1 MDVRD
6 EILGDQDFRRLRS
19 WKNTV
24 SYVLTVLTMVV
35 YFGFL
40 FLIAFRKDLLAREL
54 TKNVTFGIVFGL
66 GVIVI
71 SFVFTGVYVWWAN
84 NKYDVLVSK
93 VKEKIGD

>member
-6 EILGDQDFRRLRS
+6 EILGDQDFKRLRS

-71 SFVFTGVYVWWAN
+71 SFVFTGIYVWWAN

>member
-6 EILGDQDFRRLRS
+6 EILGDQDFKRLRS

-84 NKYDVLVSK
+84 NKYDVLLSK

>member
-6 EILGDQDFRRLRS
+6 EILGDQDFKRLRS

-40 FLIAFRKDLLAREL
+40 FLIAFRKDFLAREL

-71 SFVFTGVYVWWAN
+71 SFVFTGIYVWWAN

>member
-6 EILGDQDFRRLRS
+6 EILGDQDFKRLRS

>member
-6 EILGDQDFRRLRS
+6 EILGDQDFKRLRS

-40 FLIAFRKDLLAREL
+40 FLIAFRRDLLAREL

-71 SFVFTGVYVWWAN
+71 SFVFTGIYVWWAN

>member
-1 MDVRD
+1 MNVRD
-6 EILGDQDFRRLRS
+6 EILGDQDFKRLRS

-71 SFVFTGVYVWWAN
+71 SFVFTGIYVWWAN

>member
-66 GVIVI
+66 GVIVS
-71 SFVFTGVYVWWAN
+71 SFVFTGIYVWWAN